1 MNIIRQQSERMS
13 IKASTVE
20 NDMDEEEKE
29 KSALFLEEDRETG
42 RVSAGMVWKSL
53 MEFGGILGFLTIL
66 ISSLIFGSMNLGA
79 TMVIV
84 DWSKKYAESK
94 DTEDIPMITGLLLGQ
109 SFLVIIRSGI
119 IALVS
124 VAVSRRIHSK
134 MTFRVLH
141 SQIGEFLER
150 IPSGRI
156 LNRFSKDIDSIDS
169 DISIKLLSVYLFF
182 ALIVTDIFTIV
193 ITTHQYLL
201 LIPYVMFVIVGSI
214 LQNKY
219 MKAKA
224 DVQRLEKITRSPI
237 VSWVGTSM
245 KGLSEI
251 RTLKKVTYVK
261 EELKGLVAENVK
273 NPILMYGLD
282 LWFNARISFANLLL
296 VQIPCYGYLLMKL
309 YFPEL
314 LGGVPKTQDLV
325 VFMLRAVEMSF
336 NVTYFLM
343 NSSDLETSLISVE
356 RCKKF
361 EKLEP
366 EDQYLEFEEQF
377 KNFRI
382 PSKKQIKRYLE
393 EQENDQLVTR
403 GQVKFQNVYARYPS
417 RNVDAIRRISLDVQ
431 PGEKIGIVGRTGA
444 GKTSFIKMFWLALK
458 SRKGTI
464 TVDGV
469 DVSTADLKKLRNG
482 IMVVSQETAIFEGTL
497 RENLD
502 PKLEY
507 LYKEGSP
514 EREENDKMLIDKLI
528 ELGFSRDRLEQ
539 NGLADMKIENDGGN
553 LSQGEKQLVSFM
565 RTLRNPRKVVILDE
579 ATANIDLETEKK
591 IQLEIG
597 RTFEQST
604 MFIIAHRIQTIL
616 DCDRVLVL
624 ERGSVAEFDTPK
636 RLLSKEGSIFGKIY
650 AKLEEKAQH

>member
-1 MNIIRQQSERMS
+1 MNIIKQQSERMS
-13 IKASTVE
+13 IKASTVD

-29 KSALFLEEDRETG
+29 KSDLFLEEDRETG
-42 RVSAGMVWKSL
+42 RVSAAMIWRSF
-53 MEFGGILGFLTIL
+53 MEFGGLPGFLTIL

-79 TMVIV
+79 TIVIV
-84 DWSKKYAESK
+84 DWSKEYADSGS
-94 DTEDIPMITGLLLGQ
+94 TEKIPMITFLLLGQ
-109 SFLVIIRSGI
+109 SALVLIRAGI

-141 SQIGEFLER
+141 AQIAEFLER

-182 ALIVTDIFTIV
+182 ALIITDIFTIV
-193 ITTHQYLL
+193 ITTQQFLL

-251 RTLKKVTYVK
+251 RTLKKLGYAK
-261 EELKGLVAENVK
+261 EELRKLVCDNVK

-296 VQIPCYGYLLMKL
+296 VQIPCYGYLVMKL

-314 LGGVPKTQDLV
+314 LGGVPRTGDLV

-366 EDQYLEFEEQF
+366 EDQYLDFEEHL
-377 KNFRI
+377 KNYRI
-382 PSKKQIKRYLE
+382 PTKKQIKRYMQQ
-393 EQENDQLVTR
+393 QEADKLVSK
-403 GQVKFQNVYARYPS
+403 GDIKFQSVYARYPS
-417 RNVDAIRRISLDVQ
+417 RNVDAIRRVSLDVRA
-431 PGEKIGIVGRTGA
+431 GEKIGIVGRTGA

-458 SRKGTI
+458 PRKGKI
-464 TVDGV
+464 TVDGN
-469 DVSTADLKKLRNG
+469 DISKADLKKLRNG

-507 LYKEGSP
+507 MYKEDSA
-514 EREENDKMLIDKLI
+514 ERAENDKRLVEKLI

-539 NGLADMKIENDGGN
+539 NGMADMKIENDGGN
-553 LSQGEKQLVSFM
+553 LSQGEKQVVSFM
-565 RTLRNPRKVVILDE
+565 RTLQNPRKIIILDE
-579 ATANIDLETEKK
+579 ATANIDIKTEKK
-591 IQLEIG
+591 IQNEIE
-597 RTFEQST
+597 RSFQAST

-636 RLLSKEGSIFGKIY
+636 RLLNKEGSIFSKIY
-650 AKLEEKAQH
+650 AKLEEKARH